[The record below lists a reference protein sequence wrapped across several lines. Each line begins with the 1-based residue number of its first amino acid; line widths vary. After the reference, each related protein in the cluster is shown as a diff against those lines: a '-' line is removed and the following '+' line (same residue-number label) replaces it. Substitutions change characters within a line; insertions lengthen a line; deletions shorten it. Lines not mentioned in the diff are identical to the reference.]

1 VKKYI
6 IAGLVVLLLAGS
18 AGCVFAEEWEG
29 ALTKTFNYDYAT
41 CYWKMYDILK
51 AMPHVTIYYERYGTI
66 KVYYTHPNNTGVE
79 VHFAQVDATHTKV
92 DVTSGSSSAKSWIA
106 RNLFEETVREAES
119 TFIDEDKSSPSTTKD
134 W

>member
-1 VKKYI
+1 
-6 IAGLVVLLLAGS
+6 LAGA
-18 AGCVFAEEWEG
+18 AGYGFTEEWEG
-29 ALTKTFNYDYAT
+29 ALTKTFNYGYAT

-51 AMPHVTIYYERYGTI
+51 AMPRVTIYYERYGTI
-66 KVYYTHPNNTGVE
+66 KVYYTHPNTTGVE

-106 RNLFEETVREAES
+106 RNLFAETVKKEET
-119 TFIDEDKSSPSTTKD
+119 TFMDTDDSSPSTTKD